1 MIDWPTNAHQ
11 WLLSVVAVS
20 LTLLIFYTARW
31 LFRRCGEQPLLHP
44 VLIAM
49 LVLISGLLAAGVSY
63 EDYWLGGQWI
73 HVFLGPATVALAWPL
88 YQHLS
93 LVKSLLWP
101 ILISVLAGLLFGSV
115 CVVLLASWL
124 GADQLVQWSLAPRSV
139 TTPVAIVVAEQIGG
153 LPALTAGFVIITGVV
168 GAMLGGV
175 VFTLVGIRDQRVKGI
190 AMGVSAHGVGTARAL
205 QIHPVMGAFSG
216 LAMALSALL
225 MAFVLPPWLR
235 MLGML

>member
-1 MIDWPTNAHQ
+1 MINWPADTHQ
-11 WLLSVVAVS
+11 WLLAVAALG
-20 LTLLIFYTARW
+20 LTLLVFFSARW

-49 LVLISGLLAAGVSY
+49 LVLMGVLLITGVSY

-73 HVFLGPATVALAWPL
+73 HFFLGPATVALAWPL

-93 LVKSLLWP
+93 LVRSLLWP

-115 CVVLLASWL
+115 CVVLLAGWL

-153 LPALTAGFVIITGVV
+153 IPALTAGFVIITGVV

-175 VFTLVGIRDQRVKGI
+175 VFTYAGIRDQRVKGI

-225 MAFVLPPWLR
+225 MAFVLPPWLQL
-235 MLGML
+235 LGML